1 MRHKV
6 KKNKAYRGN
15 QLNDD
20 TDDRIGIDKK
30 TQHRKERRV
39 FNSSNIRNAYSIIT
53 QNTKELD
60 ELEILEAQNAATDD
74 ETDDF
79 DDRQKFG

>member
-6 KKNKAYRGN
+6 KKNKAYRGH
-15 QLNDD
+15 QLDD
-20 TDDRIGIDKK
+20 NDRIGIDKK

-39 FNSSNIRNAYSIIT
+39 FNSNNIRDAYSIIT
-53 QNTKELD
+53 QNSKELD
-60 ELEILEAQNAATDD
+60 DIEALEKQQATD
-74 ETDDF
+74 ETEDF

>member
-20 TDDRIGIDKK
+20 NDNRIGIDKK
-30 TQHRKERRV
+30 TQHRRERRV
-39 FNSSNIRNAYSIIT
+39 FNSNNIRSAYSIIT
-53 QNTKELD
+53 QNSKELD
-60 ELEILEAQNAATDD
+60 ELELLESQDASTEDTDEFD
-74 ETDDF
+74 E
-79 DDRQKFG
+79 RQKFG

>member
-6 KKNKAYRGN
+6 KKNKAYRGH
-15 QLNDD
+15 QLDD
-20 TDDRIGIDKK
+20 DDRIGIDKK

-39 FNSSNIRNAYSIIT
+39 FNSNNIRDAYSIIT
-53 QNTKELD
+53 QNSKEMDAIEALED
-60 ELEILEAQNAATDD
+60 QKAELETED
-74 ETDDF
+74 ETDEF